1 MSHEHSIDHGQ
12 YSKAWFASSKASQKD
27 YDETAFVSV
36 FDTQRKPLGGV
47 VTRAPYGLQAF
58 TALPTGQKGNF
69 HLYTYRTAFSSGQ
82 KHLEGISL
90 TTEDSK
96 WKVLNHN
103 IASVPK

>member
-1 MSHEHSIDHGQ
+1 MDHGQ
-12 YSKAWFASSKASQKD
+12 YSKAWVASSKASQKD

-69 HLYTYRTAFSSGQ
+69 RLYTYRTAFSSG
-82 KHLEGISL
+82 
-90 TTEDSK
+90 
-96 WKVLNHN
+96 
-103 IASVPK
+103 